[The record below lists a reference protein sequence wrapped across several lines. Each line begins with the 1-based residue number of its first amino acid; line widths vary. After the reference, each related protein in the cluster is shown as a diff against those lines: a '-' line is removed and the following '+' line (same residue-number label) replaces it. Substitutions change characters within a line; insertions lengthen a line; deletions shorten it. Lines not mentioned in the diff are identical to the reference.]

1 MTDALKQAQRLF
13 RQHGGVLRTS
23 QALAAG
29 VHPRTLYALRK
40 AGEIEA
46 LDRGL
51 YRLTSLP
58 PLGNPDLVVAASRVR
73 HGIIALIS
81 ALSFHE
87 ITTQI
92 PHRVDIALPK
102 GAEEPRLTHPPLQV
116 VRFSGEAYS
125 AGVETHT
132 LDGIPA
138 RIYNPEKTL
147 ADCFKFRNRVGLDVC
162 LEAIRMYRQKKP
174 VRGDDLLKYARICR
188 VEKIMRPYLEAL
200 L

>member
-1 MTDALKQAQRLF
+1 MTNALKQAQRLF

-29 VHPRTLYALRK
+29 VHPRTLYALRN

-58 PLGNPDLVVAASRVR
+58 PLGNTDLVVVASRVR
-73 HGIIALIS
+73 HGIIALIY

-125 AGVETHT
+125 AGVETHP
-132 LDGIPA
+132 LDGISV

-162 LEAIRMYRQKKP
+162 LEAIRMYRQKEP
-174 VRGDDLLKYARICR
+174 VLGDDLLKYARICR